1 MGPIRSVKVST
12 VASCVVAILGLGA
25 CATTVV
31 DSTDSS
37 TSSSAPVTVATTT
50 VPTGTTEILAA
61 LHDNVGQLSEIV
73 VETGGERAFAQLTQ
87 IESLWERVRP
97 AVKADHPNL
106 VEDFERMM
114 ALCRL
119 AVERRRPAE
128 ADKAY
133 AFMTPLI
140 AALSNDS

>member
-1 MGPIRSVKVST
+1 MRLGRSH
-12 VASCVVAILGLGA
+12 VVAQAALCLAAALGLGA

-37 TSSSAPVTVATTT
+37 TSSSAPVTVATTA

-73 VETGGERAFAQLTQ
+73 VETGGDRAFDQLAQ

-97 AVKADHPNL
+97 AVEADHPNL
-106 VEDFERMM
+106 VSDFERMM

-140 AALSNDS
+140 AAVSLGS